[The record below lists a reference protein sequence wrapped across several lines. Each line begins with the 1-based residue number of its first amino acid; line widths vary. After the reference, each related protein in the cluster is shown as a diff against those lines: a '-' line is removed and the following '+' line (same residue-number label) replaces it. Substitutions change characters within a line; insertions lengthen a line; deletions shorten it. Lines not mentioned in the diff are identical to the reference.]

1 MTQTTSIIPRGALVI
16 APRGDH
22 LDILP
27 SDHVRI
33 MTGYFANYNAVVES
47 VDLEPQTAIVII
59 DVLGRPQ
66 HIEFQM
72 ANLVKQPA
80 K

>member
-1 MTQTTSIIPRGALVI
+1 MI

-33 MTGYFANYNAVVES
+33 MTGYFANYVAVVES
-47 VDLEPQTAIVII
+47 VNLEPQTAIVII

-66 HIEFQM
+66 HIQFQL
-72 ANLVKQPA
+72 ADLIKQPA